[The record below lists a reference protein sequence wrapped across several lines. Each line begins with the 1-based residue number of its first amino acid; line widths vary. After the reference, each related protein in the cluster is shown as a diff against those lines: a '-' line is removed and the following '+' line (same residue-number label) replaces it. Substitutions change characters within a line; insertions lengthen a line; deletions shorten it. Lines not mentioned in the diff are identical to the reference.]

1 MDNKGIFFGTNEIKH
16 LKTAGV
22 FTSSKS
28 RGQNFLVDANIPK
41 KIAEHSGI
49 NSSNVAFEVGAGFG
63 ALTAELTGLAAHV
76 VAVELDRRLAS
87 ILRDMFADVSNISVH
102 EGDILK
108 VDINKMLEE
117 LLPKSFAQCE
127 VHVCANLPYNITTP
141 AISTLVEADVFKS
154 LTIMVQKEVAERLVA
169 RPGTSDYGAF
179 SVFSG
184 YHTVPEILFDVSP
197 ECFYP
202 RPNVTSSVLRMAIR
216 EKKFLSGEREKFF
229 FRVVRAAF
237 SQRRKTL
244 VNALYS
250 AFGSTYSKEDIS
262 GAVCKLGLGE
272 KVRGEMLGIDEWL
285 QLCNYLLMI
294 LDNGQ

>member
-1 MDNKGIFFGTNEIKH
+1 MDNKVTFFGTNEIKH
-16 LKTAGV
+16 LKIAGL

-28 RGQNFLVDANIPK
+28 RGQNFLIDANIPK

-49 NSSNVAFEVGAGFG
+49 NSSNIAFEVGAGLG
-63 ALTAELTGLAAHV
+63 ALTAELSGLAAHV
-76 VAVELDRRLAS
+76 VSVELDRRLVP
-87 ILRDMFADVSNISVH
+87 ILRDMFADTSNVSIA

-108 VDINKMLEE
+108 VDIEKILREF
-117 LLPKSFAQCE
+117 LPQNIEQSDI
-127 VHVCANLPYNITTP
+127 HVCANLPYNITTP
-141 AISTLVEADVFKS
+141 AISTLVESNLFKS
-154 LTIMVQKEVAERLVA
+154 LTLMVQKEVAERLVA

-179 SVFSG
+179 SVFSQ
-184 YHTVPEILFDVSP
+184 YHTIPEMLFDVSP

-202 RPNVTSSVLRMAIR
+202 RPGVTSSVLRMAIR
-216 EKKFLSGEREKFF
+216 ENKLLSGDKEKFF

-250 AFGSTYSKEDIS
+250 VFGSTYSKESIS
-262 GAVCKLGLGE
+262 AAVCKLGLGE

-294 LDNGQ
+294 LDNV